1 MGLLKWIG
9 LSRPGYCKDA
19 FPDNAPFA
27 SFRYV
32 VLDTE
37 LTSLDARSN
46 RLLSVGAVA
55 MSGSSIRISEQFYRV
70 VNPGVDVPAKG
81 VLVHGLR
88 PADIDSG
95 EPVQQVLAD
104 LQVFL
109 QGAVL
114 VGHFIHI
121 DLKVLRKE
129 FGPTAER
136 LANPAIDT
144 ARVHGWI
151 VRRSCHSEDLAQR
164 LETVDLASVAKTYGL
179 KQEGAHHALS
189 EAFFTAQLW
198 QRLMAK
204 LPTLGVTTL
213 GGLLRIGRRF
223 ELS

>member
-1 MGLLKWIG
+1 MTGLLNWIG
-9 LSRPGYCKDA
+9 RPRPRYSKDT
-19 FPDNAPFA
+19 FPDDTPIA
-27 SFRYV
+27 SLRYV

-46 RLLSVGAVA
+46 RLLSAGAVA
-55 MSGSSIRISEQFYRV
+55 MSGSSIRVSEQFYRV
-70 VNPGVDVPAKG
+70 VNPGVGVPAKG

-88 PADIDSG
+88 PADIETG
-95 EPVQQVLAD
+95 EPVQQVLTD
-104 LQVFL
+104 LQIFI

-129 FGPTAER
+129 FGSAVEP

-144 ARVHGWI
+144 ARVHTWI
-151 VRRSCHSEDLAQR
+151 VRHSHHSEDLAQR
-164 LETVDLASVAKTYGL
+164 LETIDLASVAKTYGL

-189 EAFFTAQLW
+189 DAFFTAQLW

-204 LPTLGVTTL
+204 LPPLGVTTL
-213 GGLLRIGRRF
+213 GGLLRIGRF